1 MVRASVKYILLIIVL
16 VFHTEVS
23 GFAEDLKFQDRY
35 LINSFFGKLYDFSFD
50 DADSLVLVMTGSG
63 IDGATLYNIK
73 ANLAWWKLLSGEA
86 IDSNIDSCDY
96 YLEQSLKSNSGR
108 HEDLNSLFNIIYAY
122 SLKSRL
128 ENYKGNSLKSL
139 LLFHKSL
146 SYIEKCMDL
155 PVKDDRLNL
164 VLGLYYYFIDYFK
177 DEYFVVSALF
187 FPFHGGD
194 KVKGLQYLEESSE
207 SADELVRTEASYFL
221 LKIYSSTEKDYS
233 KALTKARILSRNHP
247 GNLVYSMEQLKL
259 MLILKQPAEVQ
270 MFQKKLLEEIH
281 LANYINRIQKD
292 HFIYQIEHI
301 K

>member
-1 MVRASVKYILLIIVL
+1 MLRASIQYILLILIL
-16 VFHTEVS
+16 IFDTEVS
-23 GFAEDLKFQDRY
+23 CFARDLKSQDRN
-35 LINSFFGKLYDFSFD
+35 LINSFFGKLYNFSFD
-50 DADSLVLVMTGSG
+50 EADSLVLVMTESG
-63 IDGATLYNIK
+63 IDDATLDNIK

-86 IDSNIDSCDY
+86 IDSNIDTCDF

-108 HEDLNSLFNIIYAY
+108 HDDLNSLFNIIFAY

-128 ENYKGNSLKSL
+128 ENYRGNSLKSL

-146 SYIEKCMDL
+146 SYIEKCIDL

-177 DEYFVVSALF
+177 DEYFMVSALF

-194 KVKGLQYLEESSE
+194 KEKGLHYLKEGSQ

-221 LKIYSSTEKDYS
+221 LKIYTSTEKDYF
-233 KALTKARILSRNHP
+233 KALTNAQILTRNHP

-259 MLILKQPAEVQ
+259 MLILKPPAEVE
-270 MFQKKLLEEIH
+270 MFQKKLLNEIH
-281 LANYINRIQKD
+281 LAENISRIQKN
-292 HFIYQIEHI
+292 HFIYQIEHL

>member
-1 MVRASVKYILLIIVL
+1 MVL

-23 GFAEDLKFQDRY
+23 CFAGDYKVQDRS
-35 LINSFFGKLYDFSFD
+35 LINSFFGKLYNFSFD
-50 DADSLVLVMTGSG
+50 AADSLVLVMTESG
-63 IDGATLYNIK
+63 IDDATLDNIK

-86 IDSNIDSCDY
+86 IDFNIDSCDF
-96 YLEQSLKSNSGR
+96 YLEQSLKSNSCR
-108 HEDLNSLFNIIYAY
+108 QDDLNSLFNIIFAY

-128 ENYKGNSLKSL
+128 ENYRGNSLKSL
-139 LLFHKSL
+139 LLFNKSL

-177 DEYFVVSALF
+177 DEYFMVSALF

-194 KVKGLQYLEESSE
+194 RAKGLQYLEESSE

-221 LKIYSSTEKDYS
+221 LKIYTSTEKDYL
-233 KALTKARILSRNHP
+233 KALTNAQILTRNHP

-259 MLILKQPAEVQ
+259 MLILKQPAEVE
-270 MFQKKLLEEIH
+270 MFQKKLLNEIH
-281 LANYINRIQKD
+281 LAENISRIQKD
-292 HFIYQIEHI
+292 HFIYQIEHL